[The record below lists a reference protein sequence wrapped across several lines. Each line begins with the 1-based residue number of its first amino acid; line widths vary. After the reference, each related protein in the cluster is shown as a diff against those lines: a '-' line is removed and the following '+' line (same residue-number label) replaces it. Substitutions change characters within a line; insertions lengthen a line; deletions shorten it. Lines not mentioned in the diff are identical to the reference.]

1 MGGFFLGVILD
12 FNSWGFQFFGT
23 IFGGL
28 IFFQCVVMDYY
39 QYYGT
44 VERL

>member
-1 MGGFFLGVILD
+1 LIFNREGFGGVFLKKKNFLGLILD

-28 IFFQCVVMDYY
+28 ISFNV
-39 QYYGT
+39 
-44 VERL
+44 L